1 MTLDLAYR
9 VLLTYNILPQAQ
21 EEYYRYVIGEFV
33 PTLQQ
38 LGLVML
44 FAWQV
49 HGDTYA
55 ERQIEFVCESLPT
68 LRTALNSDRFQQAE
82 ENLKIYTS
90 AYSRKVVR
98 FKNRFQF

>member
-9 VLLTYNILPQAQ
+9 VLLTYNILPHTQ
-21 EEYYRYVIGEFV
+21 EDYYRYVIGEFV

-44 FAWQV
+44 FAWEV
-49 HGDTYA
+49 HSESHA
-55 ERQIEFVCESLPT
+55 ERQIEFVCENQHT
-68 LRTALNSDRFQQAE
+68 LRAALNSDRFQEAE
-82 ENLKIYTS
+82 ENLKNYTS
-90 AYSRKVVR
+90 SYSRKVVR